1 MAEITKDILQR
12 ALEREKAA
20 RKQAEQILENK
31 SKELYM
37 LAQELKSTNKQLED
51 LLSKKDN
58 ELKGVFHNLVD
69 AYILMDIYGNVL
81 EMNTSAENLFGYDIR
96 KEPLNVVPLIHKEDI
111 KYAMNSF
118 KELIHKGAFTNYQA
132 RVYTKN
138 KGIRTVH
145 INASTVVNN
154 EGRVVAAQG
163 IVRDITDDIIQRN
176 SFEEHKKQL
185 YIIVENSPL
194 GIILT
199 DGERIINCNKAFLNQ
214 LGYTKKEIKK
224 LRTIDISDK
233 LEYENTKNDIAEL
246 NAGIRD
252 QLMVKKKYYRK
263 DGSYFWAKTNLSSI
277 KDHKGNVRYQVAI
290 IEDITNELRH
300 ERRQQELL
308 KKLEQ
313 SNKELNDFAHIVSH
327 DLKSPLRS
335 MNALINWMKE
345 DYEDQLDE
353 EAQVSFD
360 SLLKKI
366 EKMDSLI
373 GGILQYSSIDNQK
386 IEEKEIDL
394 NKVIYDI
401 IEMIYIPD
409 SFTIKIEDQLPY
421 IKGDKYR
428 FQQLFQNLI
437 SNAIKYNDKE
447 KGELCINCKE
457 SEDYWQF
464 TFADNG
470 PGIPKNYHKKIFE
483 IFQTVG
489 NCEDSTG
496 VGLSIV
502 KKVVNMYGGTV
513 DVSSTP
519 GKGTTFSFTLK
530 KT

>member
-1 MAEITKDILQR
+1 MDEITKEILQR
-12 ALEREKAA
+12 ALNREKAA

-31 SKELYM
+31 SKELYA
-37 LAQELKSTNKQLED
+37 LAQELKSANNQLEE
-51 LLSKKDN
+51 LVNKKDT

-69 AYILMDIYGNVL
+69 AYILMDTYGNVL
-81 EMNTSAENLFGYDIR
+81 EMNKSAINLFGYDIE
-96 KEPLNVVPLIHKEDI
+96 KETLNVIPLIHKEDV
-111 KYAMNSF
+111 KYAFNSF

-132 RVYTKN
+132 RVYTRY
-138 KGIRTVH
+138 KGVRTVH
-145 INASTVVNN
+145 INASTIVNK
-154 EGRVVAAQG
+154 EGKVIAAQG
-163 IVRDITDDIIQRN
+163 IVRDITDDIIQKN

-199 DGERIINCNKAFLNQ
+199 DGEHIINCNKAFLNQ
-214 LGYTKKEIKK
+214 LGYSKKEIKNLK
-224 LRTIDISDK
+224 TVDISDK
-233 LEYENTKNDIAEL
+233 LEYAHTKIEIDEL
-246 NAGIRD
+246 NSGVRD
-252 QLMVKKKYYRK
+252 QLMIKKKYFRK

-290 IEDITNELRH
+290 IEDITNELRN

-401 IEMIYIPD
+401 IEMIFIPD
-409 SFTIKIEDQLPY
+409 SFIIKIEDKLPS

-447 KGELCINCKE
+447 KGELCINCKAY
-457 SEDYWQF
+457 DDHWYF

-483 IFQTVG
+483 IFQTIG

-502 KKVVNMYGGTV
+502 KKVVDMYGGTV
-513 DVSSTP
+513 NVTSAI